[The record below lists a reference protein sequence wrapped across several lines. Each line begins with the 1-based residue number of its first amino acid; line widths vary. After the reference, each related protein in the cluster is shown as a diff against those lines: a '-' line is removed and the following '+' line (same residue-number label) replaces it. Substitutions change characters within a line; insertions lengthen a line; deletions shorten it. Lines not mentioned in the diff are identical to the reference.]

1 MKREKNRFLPLGKS
15 NVPASG
21 SGRLYS
27 VLSPPFDNRAQLSQ
41 HRIGPPKPALTGRPG
56 ASTTSNLTS
65 RAVSWGPVG
74 ISTPTHSCS
83 TTRSGRALGNRER
96 FSEISDKANPPRPA
110 RAIFAAGS
118 AVAVS
123 RGNALVGRA
132 DALPI

>member
-56 ASTTSNLTS
+56 VADDAMGTD
-65 RAVSWGPVG
+65 G
-74 ISTPTHSCS
+74 IAQATFC
-83 TTRSGRALGNRER
+83 A
-96 FSEISDKANPPRPA
+96 
-110 RAIFAAGS
+110 
-118 AVAVS
+118 
-123 RGNALVGRA
+123 
-132 DALPI
+132 